1 MSKEEALKTARRLVR
16 EAVEAAGRAGI
27 DPAAVVAPHCPETAA
42 AQDTD
47 DDGRGPQT
55 LMLGEVP
62 AVVDNSTEGLFE
74 MPEPDDDPEQKSAF
88 ILTQST
94 ADLVRQDFERYKPSL
109 ERMAE
114 DWEEKKERALSEAK
128 SEKE

>member
-1 MSKEEALKTARRLVR
+1 MSKEEALNTARKLVR

-27 DPAAVVAPHCPETAA
+27 DPDLVVAPHCQETAA
-42 AQDTD
+42 SQ
-47 DDGRGPQT
+47 DDGGGGPQT

-62 AVVDNSTEGLFE
+62 GVIDNSTEGLFE
-74 MPEPDDDPEQKSAF
+74 MPEPDDDPGQKPAF
-88 ILTQST
+88 IVTQST

-114 DWEEKKERALSEAK
+114 DWEEKKERVLSEAK
-128 SEKE
+128 GDKE

>member
-1 MSKEEALKTARRLVR
+1 
-16 EAVEAAGRAGI
+16 
-27 DPAAVVAPHCPETAA
+27 VVAPHCPETAA
-42 AQDTD
+42 SQAD
-47 DDGRGPQT
+47 DDGRGSQT

-62 AVVDNSTEGLFE
+62 AVIDNSTEGLFE
-74 MPEPDDDPEQKSAF
+74 MPKPDDDPEQKPAF
-88 ILTQST
+88 LLTQTT